1 MDRAAQTV
9 RPRLSAH
16 GLATARPLA
25 RPYTIEPMRL
35 LGLLLLCALLLPA
48 QSTPRKTARRKAAPA
63 AVPAKQ
69 SPTVPAR
76 RATIANLRAEGSK
89 LYPEAAILSLSGL
102 AAGKPGSKEI
112 FDAAR
117 DRLLATGFFET
128 IGYRYDSG
136 PDGFALTFEIAD
148 IAQVYPVRYTRLG
161 IPDEAANAALV
172 KALPLFQGKLPPTD
186 PVLAAARKA
195 LSALASA
202 QGSAM
207 AVSSRVTSDMP
218 TDLHVLF
225 YPTGAPPIVAEVHF
239 RGNKVVPSPVLQL
252 AIHGVAIGTEY
263 REPFFRQILNNA
275 IIPVYEARGRL
286 QVRFPG
292 ITIATAEK
300 VKGISVTV
308 EVEEGESYNF
318 GRVSVAGAEPY
329 NEDLLALSKLKEE
342 ELANFD
348 EVRAAQARIRDNMRQ
363 RGYLRAASAVERTL
377 HEDKHTADL
386 VIRVTPGAQY
396 AFGKLTVTG
405 LDLIGTPAVEK
416 RWALERGKPFNA
428 SYPEFFINR
437 IQEERMF
444 EDLGDVR
451 HTLDIHD
458 DTRTVDATLIFI
470 PRKREPKKEKF

>member
-1 MDRAAQTV
+1 
-9 RPRLSAH
+9 
-16 GLATARPLA
+16 
-25 RPYTIEPMRL
+25 MRL

-48 QSTPRKTARRKAAPA
+48 QSAPKKSARRKAARAPQSLPAKPPA
-63 AVPAKQ
+63 ASSTAPAAH
-69 SPTVPAR
+69 T
-76 RATIANLRAEGSK
+76 TIASLRAEGSK
-89 LYPEAAILSLSGL
+89 LYPEASILALSGL
-102 AAGKPGSKEI
+102 SAGKPGSKEI

-136 PDGFALTFEIAD
+136 PGGFAVSLEIAD

-161 IPDEAANAALV
+161 IPDDAANAALS
-172 KALPLFQGKLPPTD
+172 KALPLFNGKLPPTD
-186 PVLAAARKA
+186 TVLATARKA
-195 LSALASA
+195 LSELASA
-202 QGSAM
+202 KGPAV

-252 AIHGVAIGTEY
+252 AIHGVAVGTEY

-275 IIPVYEARGRL
+275 ILPVYEARGRL
-286 QVRFPG
+286 RVRFPG

-308 EVEEGESYNF
+308 DVEEGDSYNF
-318 GRVSVAGAEPY
+318 GHITVAGAEPY
-329 NEDLLALSKLKEE
+329 NEDLLALAKLKEE

-363 RGYLRAASAVERTL
+363 RGFLRVNSSVERTL
-377 HEDKHTADL
+377 HEDKHTAAL

-396 AFGKLTVTG
+396 LFGKLTITG
-405 LDLIGTPAVEK
+405 LDLIGAPAVEK

-437 IQEERMF
+437 IREERMF
-444 EDLGDVR
+444 EDLGDIR

-458 DTRTVDATLIFI
+458 DTRTADVTLIFL
-470 PRKREPKKEKF
+470 PRQREPKKDKF